1 MHQAAAVGGLC
12 HSLAFVSPNGNGDAE
27 VTCRQDYRITYMQ
40 AS

>member
-1 MHQAAAVGGLC
+1 MHQAAAVVEVF

-27 VTCRQDYRITYMQ
+27 VNCRQDYMITYMQ